1 MRSSCQVSSRP
12 KGSGCKWMV
21 QAAGLA
27 VCPRTTTLLALV
39 LCLCQTIYMQEG
51 VLPKP
56 SIWAEP
62 GPVIPRGQ
70 PVTIVCWSPAG
81 ADVFR
86 LEKKDGSLPYEDQRV
101 SQETQARFHIP
112 AVSDPTAGSYFCHY
126 HKNSLWSKRSEPLEL
141 QVTDED
147 VSTRPSGA
155 TEPRPQDSGHLTEY
169 VYILVG
175 ISVAFALGLLLLV
188 LVLVHRRRQKQHGS
202 SHSKNKEQRP
212 PERLSPAADI
222 TESTP
227 DVATVCTLAEKKREA
242 PSPSPA
248 AEENQE
254 VTYAQLNHRTLTQRA
269 AQAASP
275 QSTEP
280 TADSNT
286 YAALAIR

>member
-1 MRSSCQVSSRP
+1 
-12 KGSGCKWMV
+12 MV

-27 VCPRTTTLLALV
+27 VCPRPTTLLALV

-56 SIWAEP
+56 SIRAEP

-70 PVTIVCWSPAG
+70 PVTIVCQGPAG
-81 ADVFR
+81 AQVFR
-86 LEKKDGSLPYEDQRV
+86 LEKKDGSLLHEDQRV

-112 AVSDPTAGSYFCHY
+112 AVSDHTARPYYCSYS
-126 HKNSLWSKRSEPLEL
+126 KNSRWSERSEPLEL

-147 VSTRPSGA
+147 VSTRP
-155 TEPRPQDSGHLTEY
+155 SGHLTEY

-188 LVLVHRRRQKQHGS
+188 LLLVHRRRQKQHGS
-202 SHSKNKEQRP
+202 SHSKNKKQRP
-212 PERLSPAADI
+212 PERLGPAADI